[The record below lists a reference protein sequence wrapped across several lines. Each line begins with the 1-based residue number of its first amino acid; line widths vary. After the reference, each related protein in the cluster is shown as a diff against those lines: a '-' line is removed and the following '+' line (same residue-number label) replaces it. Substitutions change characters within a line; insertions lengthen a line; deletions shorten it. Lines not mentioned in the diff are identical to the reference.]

1 MIRLLLTLYT
11 LYHRLSLLSI
21 PFEEKVIYNLKKFGS
36 EEKTV
41 VLAFL
46 QPKQDIGGNSRNHV
60 GKGGIGGL
68 VNICCSSLDG
78 SVMTRLI
85 AEVEEVKGFE
95 ESWEEK

>member
-1 MIRLLLTLYT
+1 M
-11 LYHRLSLLSI
+11 SI
-21 PFEEKVIYNLKKFGS
+21 PFDEKVIYNFIKFGS

-68 VNICCSSLDG
+68 VNICCYSLDG
-78 SVMTRLI
+78 FVMVRLMV
-85 AEVEEVKGFE
+85 EVGVMKGFE
-95 ESWEEK
+95 ERWEEK